1 MLSFTVCTA
10 GTAHALQP
18 TTVASLSTTTTILDA
33 GQSGGG
39 APQSGGANWL
49 PEPLSGAPLWYGIG
63 AVVLLILWT
72 GIQSALRAFFGAL
85 LGNVRLLRPWR
96 WRPLLQPSP
105 YVTRS
110 EIERTGRIPIEPTV
124 NRRGRVGPIR
134 RVVLSRIVPITTK
147 PAFLL
152 STWKRIDGSTLL
164 VDPGGFTAGGYQ
176 LLLRLFGTENRSHL
190 AFSVGA
196 VRLRA
201 TRVLLICTLENY
213 LNADGMVH
221 RCTID
226 WRRAERVP
234 DEPDALIVHSADKLR
249 SGGSNYEILPR
260 SEVQDKGIWL
270 VAFGQ
275 HNLPPPHQDAAD
287 VPGRDGRG
295 RGRFRDRC
303 RPGRRWWW
311 PIAALGVL
319 GWASLVVPPF
329 EDYLSSALSASQ
341 FKIYGYSSLIL
352 GYFGSVLLWIRFN
365 MFLRYEWR
373 APTSWTATT
382 TRCLTDGA
390 HVRNGMF
397 NQLSRRDRYRI
408 LNVQS
413 HDPAPEDASTAEHGA
428 TVDDGETDEAAGT
441 GETEA

>member
-1 MLSFTVCTA
+1 MV
-10 GTAHALQP
+10 
-18 TTVASLSTTTTILDA
+18 
-33 GQSGGG
+33 
-39 APQSGGANWL
+39 
-49 PEPLSGAPLWYGIG
+49 
-63 AVVLLILWT
+63 LILWA
-72 GIQSALRAFFGAL
+72 GIQSAFRAFIGAL
-85 LGNVRLLRPWR
+85 VGNVRLLKPWR

-152 STWKRIDGSTLL
+152 STWKRIDGSTLP

-176 LLLRLFGTENRSHL
+176 LLLRLFDTENRAHL
-190 AFSVGA
+190 AFSIGA

-213 LNADGMVH
+213 LNPDGMVH

-226 WRRAERVP
+226 WRRAARVP

-249 SGGSNYEILPR
+249 SRGSNYEIVQR

-270 VAFGQ
+270 VALGR
-275 HNLPPPHQDAAD
+275 HNLPPPLQDAAEMPSD
-287 VPGRDGRG
+287 VERG

-311 PIAALGVL
+311 PFAALGVL
-319 GWASLVVPPF
+319 GWVSLVVPPSR
-329 EDYLSSALSASQ
+329 DYLLSAMSASQ
-341 FKIYGYSSLIL
+341 YEIYGYSSLIL
-352 GYFGSVLLWIRFN
+352 GYFGSILLWIRFSVY
-365 MFLRYEWR
+365 LRYEWR
-373 APTSWTATT
+373 SPPSWTATT
-382 TRCLTDGA
+382 TRCLADGA

-397 NQLSRRDRYRI
+397 KQLPRRDRYRV
-408 LNVQS
+408 LSVQS
-413 HDPAPEDASTAEHGA
+413 RDPALEDPSTVEHGA
-428 TVDDGETDEAAGT
+428 TVGGGETDGAAGT
-441 GETEA
+441 GGTAV